1 MYGTSACGEEVFILS
16 QSHSSIL
23 AVLMRLKVDLFIQD
37 IADRF
42 QISRGSFPMNF
53 TTGIT

>member
-1 MYGTSACGEEVFILS
+1 MYETSPCGEDVFILS

-23 AVLMRLKVDLFIQD
+23 AVLMRLKVGFFIQD